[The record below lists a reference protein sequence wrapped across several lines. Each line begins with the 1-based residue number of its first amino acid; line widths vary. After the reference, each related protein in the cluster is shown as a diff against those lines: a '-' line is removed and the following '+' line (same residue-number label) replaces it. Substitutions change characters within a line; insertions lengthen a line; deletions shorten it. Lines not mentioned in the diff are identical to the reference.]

1 MSTNKE
7 RLIKNNQDLN
17 NIKTQVHNLPEY
29 LDTSDAT
36 ATADDIAKNTTAYVN
51 GQKITGNVKVYDK
64 SGATHTGCFDDGNN
78 TVIRNTI
85 VENGL
90 TFCAKGRYNMLIR
103 QNTAF
108 VGISAL
114 NTDIASAINLT
125 ADKLKKD
132 EVVLGVTGTYEG
144 FKPTYTEMSFKTGDK
159 MVIDWNMIA
168 NALESQLT
176 AEEKAKDIPMDS
188 CHGTVLSIG
197 KTTGNNNIYFYLNTV
212 SGSFE
217 FNLYDSVVATS
228 SFTSIDTTGWSMS
241 GNSMTVQE
249 FIDNLKTIPANDK
262 SVCILDTDINVFDS
276 KISIYFKDGEFKDIA
291 ILSSNYLT
299 KESGPIPPTPIP
311 GKTIQFTQGDTV
323 MINWAMIIDAME
335 TQLTSAEKAKVLY
348 GTNACSEYALQLA
361 PVYEDSNSLG
371 FQIWA
376 HDTGFILYDTS
387 SSIFTPETSYWP
399 SYTNVTAQNLID
411 NLKLTPVSDRPI
423 VTRTTGEYT
432 LFDNHVV
439 RLNFEDGTYKDITL
453 PGDYIF
459 VNPTDPYEYT
469 VTIGG
474 NIKFNGAS
482 LASALDSQLTAGEK
496 AKDILIDG
504 SGIPTIVTGFYNTA
518 DNYNMY
524 DTHNPRA
531 GLETESA
538 GNGMMFSNLFVVALD
553 YFEGN
558 YTAQN
563 LINLLVDDVAPVD
576 LTGEWVT
583 YPNMIELV
591 FDDETRK
598 KIWLTE
604 PVFEIVQNQGYTTP
618 ED

>member
-1 MSTNKE
+1 M
-7 RLIKNNQDLN
+7 
-17 NIKTQVHNLPEY
+17 
-29 LDTSDAT
+29 
-36 ATADDIAKNTTAYVN
+36 AKNTTAYVN
-51 GQKITGNVKVYDK
+51 GQKMTGNVKVYDK
-64 SGATHTGCFDDGNN
+64 SGATYTGGFDDGNN
-78 TVIRNTI
+78 TVIRDTI

-168 NALESQLT
+168 SALESQLT
-176 AEEKAKDIPMDS
+176 AEEKAMYISIDDS
-188 CHGTVLSIG
+188 NDFVLIIG
-197 KTTGNNNIYFYLNTV
+197 NEIGGSEYHDKIYFYVN
-212 SGSFE
+212 SEPSFD
-217 FNLYDSVVATS
+217 FCLYSQSTGTS
-228 SFTSIDTTGWSMS
+228 LFTSVDTTGWTIT
-241 GNSMTVQE
+241 GNAMTVQE

-262 SVCILDTDINVFDS
+262 LTCLQDVDINILDS
-276 KISIYFKDGEFKDIA
+276 KISIYFRGGELKDIF

-299 KESGPIPPTPIP
+299 KESGPVPPGPTPIP
-311 GKTIQFTQGDTV
+311 GKTIQFTQDDTV

-376 HDTGFILYDTS
+376 HDTGFVLYDAS

-482 LASALDSQLTAGEK
+482 LASALNAQLTAGEK

-504 SGIPTIVTGFYNTA
+504 SGIPTIVSGFYNTA

-531 GLETESA
+531 GLETGSA

-558 YTAQN
+558 YTAQH
-563 LINLLVDDVAPVD
+563 LINLLVDDVAPID
-576 LTGEWVT
+576 IAGEWVT

-591 FDDETRK
+591 FDDETKK